1 MGWSTRGHGLYRND
15 EVEDEWEILMPNNT
29 MDYFEW
35 SGFNRPL
42 SDEHLSFL
50 KPFSMDEH
58 LHLFLPEMQSF
69 IIEELV

>member
-1 MGWSTRGHGLYRND
+1 
-15 EVEDEWEILMPNNT
+15 
-29 MDYFEW
+29 
-35 SGFNRPL
+35 L